1 MRSWEKKDITDIL
14 IKHHEELRAS
24 IPEDDA
30 EQVKPIWTEV
40 DDDCIVIESFLE
52 EDFGI
57 WWDGLKFRRPKERI
71 ERMKGRSLKDYANYH
86 KNKKSWQITK
96 INPENIECPAF
107 IYIEGEGGEL

>member
-40 DDDCIVIESFLE
+40 DDDCIVIEEFLE
-52 EDFGI
+52 STFGI
-57 WWDGLKFRRPKERI
+57 E
-71 ERMKGRSLKDYANYH
+71 
-86 KNKKSWQITK
+86 WQG
-96 INPENIECPAF
+96 NHFLDAHGNAV
-107 IYIEGEGGEL
+107 

>member
-14 IKHHEELRAS
+14 IKHHGELRAS

-57 WWDGLKFRRPKERI
+57 WWDGLKFRHPKEPI
-71 ERMKGRSLKDYANYH
+71 ERFKGRSLKDYAEYH
-86 KNKKSWQITK
+86 KNEKS
-96 INPENIECPAF
+96 
-107 IYIEGEGGEL
+107 